1 MRPPRCPRNPIE
13 STMCD
18 GSPPSVNMLQQTTLI
33 DDLARKLG
41 TPRVWKSK
49 SGREFRL
56 WIQGS
61 DGVEVMACGTTLS
74 EGELRRSHS
83 DRRGRRTATVVTLC
97 PSLSDAKVR
106 VAGPIE
112 PLAVRDLDRG
122 KVVGIIEQARTMS
135 QHRSAVFIEKELRRL
150 EESVVPGVRVK
161 DLLTPYFVRERL
173 LEGLQN
179 KDWLAQQAK
188 SPNIS
193 RRATWRTVLT
203 GLGYKIKQ
211 LPGQGYLLTHND
223 SRVAVVHPKRSVEQ
237 FSRIDDSGKL
247 PEGELLLAC
256 RREGTAW
263 GLMACGLTFR
273 LFEIEPDI
281 GSAASRFLEIDLSDV
296 PEEQQRVLGILSPA
310 ALAPTG
316 GRFKDWVLEARQ
328 FGEDLRQGLETRLRD
343 DAMPLLAKGLGRY
356 LEQREAVD
364 LSDRDEL
371 ARIEEAVLTLVFRFM
386 FLLHVEARDYLPVA
400 SPKYRIFSA
409 TELARDCHT
418 DLAKLD
424 VQSTQLWDRLTTLI
438 RMMRN
443 GLSDAG
449 VPQYNG
455 SLFAEDGFP
464 GSGLLERASIT
475 DDHLAP
481 ALWAIA
487 YDPKTPDS
495 GLDYATLQI
504 GHLGA
509 IYESLL
515 ARRLVRANGPL
526 IYDSKNDSYRPCDS
540 GDKAEVKSGE
550 LFYQNEVGGRKQL
563 GVYYTRHEFVRHLLN
578 HSLRPGLKE
587 HLDEVSRLRLKDR
600 REAAKRLF
608 EFYVVD
614 PAMGSGHFLTMALDM
629 MADMYDE
636 YLAEHG
642 GFQEVRN
649 NLEELRAHT
658 TNDQEIEDVDLLR
671 RLILK
676 RCIYGVDV
684 SPMAVEIAN
693 VTLWL
698 ASFVPGLALTY
709 LGSNL
714 KCGDA
719 LIGVA
724 DPDLV
729 LKGGDSQIFQDPY
742 KKAINEATALS
753 RELASISDSTADEV
767 AESEA
772 KHDAFKDVTEGIRRA
787 FDMWTAEP
795 LGVDESRQHLLL
807 HAETVL
813 SNNGGAHEHSE
824 ESFRSTAA
832 ANNYRF
838 LHWTLEFPHVF
849 GGAMQGFHVV
859 VGNPPWE
866 KVKVEKHSFYA
877 LFSPGLRGIL
887 DAPVQRAK
895 MDQIEIDQPEVKVGY
910 DALSSETSIRR
921 RYFGVAGG
929 YTAQG
934 AGDKDLYRLFCERY
948 SLLTRSRGHIGIVLP
963 GRAFVNVGSTK
974 FRERLFL
981 SNSIVRIDTIVN
993 RRKWAFPIHGQYPVA
1008 LVAAKNEVPLADSG
1022 IPVSGPHDDLQSF
1035 KASIVKSPIQIER
1048 SMLSSRL
1055 ELPKIQGVNDFAVF
1069 EKFLKTDRIFADIGG
1084 DFPKKI
1090 ASDRARPSRLA
1101 LVPELHE
1108 TGERDRF
1115 LLDNGLPVWKG
1126 RSFGVYD
1133 PHGSNPLGYADACAI
1148 VEYLNAKRSESRDL
1162 SQIYTT
1168 NELSDWRTHPLNGP
1182 RIAFKDVTNSID
1194 YDTVKACLVPGNVL
1208 LGHSAPYIASRWSNI
1223 GQGYVLGLMNSLAF
1237 DWIAR
1242 RYVGAHLSFF
1252 ILKELRVPQPS
1263 TNTLHRIAHL
1273 SARLSCVDS
1282 RFAEFA
1288 EEAGVECGPQSRDE
1302 RDDQRAE
1309 IDALVSHA
1317 YGLTKDDT
1325 AFLFEDYPK
1334 GAYDENYKALVMAK
1348 YDDV

>member
-1 MRPPRCPRNPIE
+1 
-13 STMCD
+13 
-18 GSPPSVNMLQQTTLI
+18 MLQQSTLI

-61 DGVEVMACGTTLS
+61 DGVEVIACGTTLS
-74 EGELRRSHS
+74 EGELRRAHS
-83 DRRGRRTATVVTLC
+83 DRRGRRTAAVVTLC
-97 PSLSDAKVR
+97 PSLSDSKVR
-106 VAGPIE
+106 IAGPIE
-112 PLAVRDLDRG
+112 PLAVRDLDGG
-122 KVVGIIEQARTMS
+122 KVVGIIEKARTMS
-135 QHRSAVFIEKELRRL
+135 QHRSAVFIEKEFRRL

-179 KDWLAQQAK
+179 KDWLAQQTG
-188 SPNIS
+188 SPNIG
-193 RRATWRTVLT
+193 RRATWRTVLM

-237 FSRIDDSGKL
+237 FSRIDDNGKL

-273 LFEIEPDI
+273 LFEIDPDI
-281 GSAASRFLEIDLSDV
+281 GSAASRFLEIDLGDV

-310 ALAPTG
+310 ALAPSG
-316 GRFKDWVLEARQ
+316 GRFKDWVMEARQ

-356 LEQREAVD
+356 LEQREDAD
-364 LSDRDEL
+364 LSDRDQL
-371 ARIEEAVLTLVFRFM
+371 AKIEETVLTLVFRFM

-400 SPKYRIFSA
+400 SPKYRVFSA

-424 VQSTQLWDRLTTLI
+424 GQSTQLWDRLTTLI

-464 GSGLLERASIT
+464 GSKLLERASIT

-487 YDPKTPDS
+487 YDPKTPES

-526 IYDSKNDSYRPCDS
+526 VYDSKKDSYRPCES
-540 GDKAEVKSGE
+540 GDKPEVKSGE

-587 HLDEVSRLRLKDR
+587 HLDEVSRLRLKDH

-642 GFQEVRN
+642 GFQEVRD
-649 NLEELRAHT
+649 NLQDLRAHT
-658 TNDQEIEDVDLLR
+658 SSDQAIEDVDLLR

-676 RCIYGVDV
+676 RCIYGVDI

-698 ASFVPGLALTY
+698 ASFVPGLALSY

-729 LKGGDSQIFQDPY
+729 LQGGDHQIFQDPY
-742 KKAINEATALS
+742 TTAINQATALS

-772 KHDAFKDVTEGIRRA
+772 KHKAYAEVTEGIRRA

-795 LGVDESRQHLLL
+795 LGVKGAREHLLL
-807 HAETVL
+807 HADTVTAQDG
-813 SNNGGAHEHSE
+813 SSTDHEGVDFQSQG
-824 ESFRSTAA
+824 TAKR
-832 ANNYRF
+832 YQF

-849 GGAMQGFHVV
+849 SGRTVGFDVV
-859 VGNPPWE
+859 VGNPPWNE
-866 KVKVEKHSFYA
+866 ITVEKLRFY
-877 LFSPGLRGIL
+877 LQRHPGLRGIKDLAKRQRRISEIDESEPNLQAEFLSEQVAARRARDYFRL
-887 DAPVQRAK
+887 DGAYVQRG
-895 MDQIEIDQPEVKVGY
+895 P
-910 DALSSETSIRR
+910 
-921 RYFGVAGG
+921 
-929 YTAQG
+929 
-934 AGDKDLYRLFCERY
+934 GDPDLYRLFGERY
-948 SLLTRSRGHIGIVLP
+948 GQVIKKNGHLGVILPRTAFNNDGLGPFRQWLFRDNIVTRVDFLENKRRWAFDMEPRYTIALLAAKTDGDQSTDGFTLTGPSRD
-963 GRAFVNVGSTK
+963 
-974 FRERLFL
+974 L
-981 SNSIVRIDTIVN
+981 SEFARVASSDHVRIDVGSLNSSLVLPIVTT
-993 RRKWAFPIHGQYPVA
+993 RRQVSLIQKLA
-1008 LVAAKNEVPLADSG
+1008 LGPEFGRIDFSRFSKNS
-1022 IPVSGPHDDLQSF
+1022 VSG
-1035 KASIVKSPIQIER
+1035 
-1048 SMLSSRL
+1048 SSRVSPHR
-1055 ELPKIQGVNDFAVF
+1055 ELDETNQKHLFTVPEQ
-1069 EKFLKTDRIFADIGG
+1069 FAD
-1084 DFPKKI
+1084 
-1090 ASDRARPSRLA
+1090 
-1101 LVPELHE
+1101 
-1108 TGERDRF
+1108 T
-1115 LLDNGLPVWKG
+1115 PVWKG
-1126 RSFGVYD
+1126 RSFGQYN
-1133 PHGSNPLGYADACAI
+1133 PHGMSIAGCGNWEHIAEALQ
-1148 VEYLNAKRSESRDL
+1148 AKRASPQSGHRRLFSSEH
-1162 SQIYTT
+1162 
-1168 NELSDWRTHPLNGP
+1168 LSDRSTLPLLFS
-1182 RIAFKDVTNSID
+1182 RVAFRHLSSRTNSRTII
-1194 YDTVKACLVPGNVL
+1194 ACLVPPRTPLTN
-1208 LGHSAPYIASRWSNI
+1208 SAPYFLAS
-1223 GQGYVLGLMNSLAF
+1223 GLTPLDQASILAIMNSITF
-1237 DWIAR
+1237 DWLAR
-1242 RYVGAHLSFF
+1242 RFVEINVNFF
-1252 ILKELRVPQPS
+1252 LLNLLCFPPPD
-1263 TNTLHRIAHL
+1263 NTPWESLGRMAT
-1273 SARLSCVDS
+1273 RLSCVDD
-1282 RFAEFA
+1282 RFSDFSNAV
-1288 EEAGVECGPQSRDE
+1288 GVDFGPQPE
-1302 RDDQRAE
+1302 RTRNELRAE
-1309 IDALVSHA
+1309 IDALVARS
-1317 YGLTKDDT
+1317 YGLSEDE
-1325 AFLFEDYPK
+1325 LVYQFEDFS
-1334 GAYDENYKALVMAK
+1334 NNALKPDYRDLVVAK
-1348 YDDV
+1348 FKSS